1 MTKTRMTISRRDVLA
16 LIGTAAVTLPM
27 SRSSWAIAPTDIGA
41 FIDQLGVRAIE
52 ALTGTDIPQ
61 EIREQRF
68 RTLFEEFFDIP
79 GIGKFVL
86 ARYWRV
92 ATSEE
97 QAEFLDL
104 FVALIVR
111 TYAQRFTEFSG
122 EKFKIQDIAVESAAG
137 YHTAH
142 SVVERPGD
150 ESIRV
155 DWLVRE
161 TDGVLKIEDVKVEG
175 LSMAQTYRSEFAS
188 VIQGS
193 GGKVAGLLD
202 ALRNKTSELGEQS
215 AAQ

>member
-1 MTKTRMTISRRDVLA
+1 MTKTRTTISRRDVLA
-16 LIGTAAVTLPM
+16 LIGTAAVALPI
-27 SRSSWAIAPTDIGA
+27 SRSSWAIASGDIGT

-52 ALTGTDIPQ
+52 ALTGTDITQ

-68 RTLFEEFFDIP
+68 RTLFEEFFDLP

-92 ATSEE
+92 ATPEE

-122 EKFKIQDIAVESAAG
+122 EKFKLQDIVPESAAG

-142 SVVERPGD
+142 SIVERPSD
-150 ESIRV
+150 EYIRV

-161 TDGVLKIEDVKVEG
+161 HNGVLKIEDVKVEG

-188 VIQGS
+188 VIQGG
-193 GGKVAGLLD
+193 GGKVAALLD
-202 ALRNKTSELGEQS
+202 ALRNKTGELGEQN